1 MAKWYN
7 LSGVGEGCQLS
18 PKTRATAPHG
28 WAIAGKPLQPTDIHS
43 PVAVAEGGQ
52 LQAAFRPTEG
62 RAAPEGRSAGGRAN
76 VLSEQPPAYAG
87 GD

>member
-28 WAIAGKPLQPTDIHS
+28 WAIAGKPPQPTDIYS
-43 PVAVAEGGQ
+43 PVAVAEGGRP
-52 LQAAFRPTEG
+52 QAAIRPTEG
-62 RAAPEGRSAGGRAN
+62 RAAPMGRSAGGRAN
-76 VLSEQPPAYAG
+76 LLSEQHHALAG